1 MTMKTSLICGVLGF
15 GLLAGCVQDPYQ
27 YEDPNARTK
36 GGAVMGGLIGATIG
50 ASSGGDDRLA
60 KAVIGGALGAAA
72 GGAIGSSLDQQAAEL
87 RQQLGGNANVVNT
100 GNGINVTM
108 GQDVLFATDSFTVR
122 PDQAYNLSAIAQNLV
137 RYPNSRIEI
146 VGHTDS
152 DGDAGYNQ
160 SLSERRAGAVRDVIA
175 SNGVPMSR
183 LSAYGRGE
191 SQPVASNL
199 TAAGKQQNRRVE
211 IAIIPLR

>member
-1 MTMKTSLICGVLGF
+1 MTIKTPLICGALSL
-15 GLLAGCVQDPYQ
+15 GLLAGCVQNPYQ

-36 GGAVMGGLIGATIG
+36 GGAVTGGLIGAAIG
-50 ASSGGDDRLA
+50 AKSGGDDRLA
-60 KAVIGGALGAAA
+60 KAVIGGAIGAAI
-72 GGAIGSSLDQQAAEL
+72 GCAIGNSLDQQAAEL

-122 PDQAYNLSAIAQNLV
+122 PDQAYNLNAIAQNLL
-137 RYPNSRIEI
+137 RYPNSRVEI

-160 SLSERRAGAVRDVIA
+160 SLSERRAYAVRDVIA
-175 SNGVPMSR
+175 SNGVPGGR

-199 TAAGKQQNRRVE
+199 TPQGKQQNRRVE
-211 IAIIPLR
+211 IMIIPQ

>member
-1 MTMKTSLICGVLGF
+1 MTIKTSLICGALSL
-15 GLLAGCVQDPYQ
+15 GLLAGCVQNPYQ

-36 GGAVMGGLIGATIG
+36 GAAIAGGLVGAAIGAK
-50 ASSGGDDRLA
+50 SGGDDRLA
-60 KAVIGGALGAAA
+60 KAVIGGAIGAGIGAA
-72 GGAIGSSLDQQAAEL
+72 IGNSLDQQAAEL
-87 RQQLGGNANVVNT
+87 RQQLGANANVVNT

-122 PDQAYNLSAIAQNLV
+122 PDQAYNLNAIAQNLL
-137 RYPNSRIEI
+137 RYPNSRVEI

-152 DGDAGYNQ
+152 DGEAAYNQ
-160 SLSERRAGAVRDVIA
+160 SLSERRAAAVRDVIA
-175 SNGVPMSR
+175 SNGVPVSR

-211 IAIIPLR
+211 IAIIPMQ